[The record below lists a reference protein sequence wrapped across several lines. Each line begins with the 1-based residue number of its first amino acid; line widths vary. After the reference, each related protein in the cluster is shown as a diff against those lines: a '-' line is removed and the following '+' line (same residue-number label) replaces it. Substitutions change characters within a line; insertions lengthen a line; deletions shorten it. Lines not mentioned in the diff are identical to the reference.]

1 MMKYFKR
8 FKISGKS
15 LIRFPSIIFEI
26 LSFQHNIGLYQ
37 AYVKTFTKTGCCYGS
52 KYEFNFLKK
61 GFKKGKPKLSQ
72 QDLDLDGLKLQA
84 NSQYFRLLPE
94 LDSGAKGD
102 CSYKY
107 ENFWYKVQSYY
118 VWWPMDSFQIFY
130 FGFMFERFE
139 RFTENSWQNF
149 ELDRES

>member
-1 MMKYFKR
+1 MVSAPEFSVKQYTRACKQYKQRKIDNSAFMMKYFKR

-37 AYVKTFTKTGCCYGS
+37 AYVKTFTKTGFCYGS

-61 GFKKGKPKLSQ
+61 GFKKGKPKLSL

-94 LDSGAKGD
+94 LDSGVKGD
-102 CSYKY
+102 CSYMY
-107 ENFWYKVQSYY
+107 ENF
-118 VWWPMDSFQIFY
+118 
-130 FGFMFERFE
+130 
-139 RFTENSWQNF
+139 
-149 ELDRES
+149 